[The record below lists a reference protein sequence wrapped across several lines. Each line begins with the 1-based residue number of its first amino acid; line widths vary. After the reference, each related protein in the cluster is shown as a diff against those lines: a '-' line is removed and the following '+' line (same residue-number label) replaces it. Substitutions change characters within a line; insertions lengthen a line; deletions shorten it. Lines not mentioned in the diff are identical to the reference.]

1 MSTHASEQRKSPL
14 RPSLPWRQLSALP
27 WRNRDQRATNRRH
40 PLRQTIARLAQ
51 RTVPRRPQ
59 AVGFPVESSSRT
71 ANPHPARV
79 FLTRSGDKEVQLKAA
94 TGSDGKF
101 DFSVNSDVLFGTRW
115 LRIVA
120 VKPGFGLA
128 WIEVEDLKKI
138 ANLTLKLVAD
148 DLPIDGRIANL
159 EGRPVVGATVQVV
172 SIATFA
178 NDDPKPYVE
187 LLKTDERR
195 ASNFR
200 FQSSLGEVPQAPSAA
215 TDEQGHFRLTGIGRH
230 RRANLTIVGRS
241 IADTRLQVLTDP
253 FEATFKIPLTRESS
267 HPVHGARFTH
277 FVRPSRLVVGIV
289 TDAQSGRPV
298 EGVRVSQLDG
308 CSPATTDPLGRFKL
322 DGCAKADK
330 YKLFAIPPDQ
340 SSYFSGSLT
349 ARDQPGLSPLEV
361 QLQVYPAIPLSGRV
375 IETIS
380 RRPVPA
386 EIQYFPLYPNAYVR
400 KGMYGSEIHSL
411 GPSGRS
417 FSKPDG
423 SFAIGIAPGPGRL
436 IRVVGK
442 ENYEPARV
450 DAEAFFK
457 QRGVPYQPDLSPD
470 GSRDFLTVALGKDL
484 HISVPQHQF
493 QGIAL
498 LNVPETAKQVAQDVS
513 VRSKVTSTGK

>member
-1 MSTHASEQRKSPL
+1 
-14 RPSLPWRQLSALP
+14 
-27 WRNRDQRATNRRH
+27 
-40 PLRQTIARLAQ
+40 
-51 RTVPRRPQ
+51 
-59 AVGFPVESSSRT
+59 
-71 ANPHPARV
+71 
-79 FLTRSGDKEVQLKAA
+79 
-94 TGSDGKF
+94 
-101 DFSVNSDVLFGTRW
+101 
-115 LRIVA
+115 
-120 VKPGFGLA
+120 
-128 WIEVEDLKKI
+128 VEDLKKI

-195 ASNFR
+195 ASSFR
-200 FQSSLGEVPQAPSAA
+200 FQSSLGEVPQAPSAV

-230 RRANLTIVGRS
+230 RHANLTIVGRS

-253 FEATFKIPLTRESS
+253 FEATFNISTTRESA
-267 HPVHGARFTH
+267 HPAHGARFTH

-289 TDAQSGRPV
+289 TNAQSGRPV
-298 EGVRVSQLDG
+298 EGVHVSQLDG
-308 CSPATTDPLGRFKL
+308 CSAATTDALGRFKL
-322 DGCAKADK
+322 VGCAKADK
-330 YKLFAIPPDQ
+330 YKIFAIPPAQ

-361 QLQVYPAIPLSGRV
+361 QLHVYPAIPLSGRV

-417 FSKPDG
+417 FNKPDG
-423 SFAIGIAPGPGRL
+423 SFAIGVAPGPGAL
-436 IRVVGK
+436 FVRVVGM
-442 ENYEPARV
+442 ENYEPAGV

-457 QRGVPYQPDLSPD
+457 QRGVLYQPDSSAD
-470 GSRDFLTVALGKDL
+470 GSRDFLMVALGKDL

-498 LNVPETAKQVAQDVS
+498 LNVPETATQVAQDVS